1 MGQEMLRDK
10 IALVTGGSGGIGRVM
25 VRRLAAVGCHVAVG
39 YASNADAANQAVS
52 DATELGVR
60 AIALQA
66 DLSDPDAVTSLA
78 CRASAELGAVDVLV
92 PNAGISVPTDLAGV
106 DLELWQRA
114 LAVNLTAPFLLAQH
128 LVPGMAERGFGRV
141 LFTSSVAAFTGGV
154 VGPHYAASKAGL
166 HGLVHWLASTYAA
179 AGVTVN
185 AVAPALVGGTEMMPA
200 DEQDI
205 GRVPVGRFATTEEIA
220 DLAITMLSNGY
231 LTSKIYLLDGGLYPH
246 CAAPLRVKPALGDDL
261 GLRAYTVM
269 RQKAVT
275 RQDLTCVESTPAVSH
290 GCIAAS
296 GTFLASAFL
305 IGVCAGQV
313 PFWWLLG
320 VLPKSVI
327 GWGHVRVVT
336 KTVIG
341 SAWPW

>member
-66 DLSDPDAVTSLA
+66 DLSDPDAVTPLA
-78 CRASAELGAVDVLV
+78 CRASAELGAVDILV

-185 AVAPALVGGTEMMPA
+185 AIAPALVGGTEMMPA
-200 DEQDI
+200 DEQDT

-231 LTSKIYLLDGGLYPH
+231 LTSKIYLLDGGIYPH
-246 CAAPLRVKPALGDDL
+246 
-261 GLRAYTVM
+261 
-269 RQKAVT
+269 
-275 RQDLTCVESTPAVSH
+275 
-290 GCIAAS
+290 
-296 GTFLASAFL
+296 
-305 IGVCAGQV
+305 
-313 PFWWLLG
+313 
-320 VLPKSVI
+320 
-327 GWGHVRVVT
+327 
-336 KTVIG
+336 
-341 SAWPW
+341 